1 MWDEL
6 IGQEAAIA
14 TLKNAV
20 ADEKSLAHSWLIS
33 GPPGSGRSNL
43 AYAFAWALLGGDDST
58 AALVKA
64 RTHPDLSY
72 LATEGINI
80 SIEDVRRLVQSAY
93 LSPSLA
99 QWRVIVVE
107 DADRMTERTSN
118 VLLKA
123 LEEPPARTIWILCAP
138 TDADLLPT
146 IRSRVRTLRLKTP
159 DEDDVV
165 RLLMNREGVT
175 EELARTSAREAQNH
189 VGMARRLAT
198 DDAARGRRD
207 QIIRDIL
214 NLRSPIE
221 APRIAAGW
229 LQLANEDA
237 ESLSSEQQESEREK
251 IRHSLG
257 LDDTEST
264 NRALAAQVKQYE
276 ADAKRRESRNL
287 RDALDRILVDI
298 SSLFRDMVM
307 VSSNSGAELINER
320 YRREIISHTE
330 RKDLRHWISATDS
343 ITIARKRLESNVQAL
358 LVLESLIIE
367 TAV

>member
-6 IGQEAAIA
+6 VGQEAAIT

-20 ADEKSLAHSWLIS
+20 ADQKLLAHSWLIS

-43 AYAFAWALLGGDDST
+43 AYAFAAALLGGDEATES
-58 AALVKA
+58 LVKA
-64 RTHPDLSY
+64 RTHPDLSS
-72 LATEGINI
+72 LTTEGINI
-80 SIEDVRRLVQSAY
+80 SIDDVRKLVQSAY
-93 LSPSLA
+93 LSPSLSE
-99 QWRVIVVE
+99 WRVVIVE

-123 LEEPPARTIWILCAP
+123 LEEPPARTIWVLCAP

-146 IRSRVRTLRLKTP
+146 IRSRVRTLRLKMP
-159 DEDDVV
+159 EEEDVV
-165 RLLMNREGVT
+165 KILMQREGVS
-175 EELARTSAREAQNH
+175 EELARVSAREAQNH

-198 DDAARGRRD
+198 DSASRERREK
-207 QIIRDIL
+207 IL
-214 NLRSPIE
+214 RSILDLRSPVA
-221 APRIAAGW
+221 APRIAAEW
-229 LQLANEDA
+229 LRLANEDA
-237 ESLSSEQQESEREK
+237 ESLSSEQVESEREK
-251 IRHSLG
+251 IRYSLG
-257 LDDTEST
+257 LDDTESS
-264 NRALAAQVKQYE
+264 NRSITAQVKQYE

-298 SSLFRDMVM
+298 SSLFRDLVI
-307 VSSNSGAELINER
+307 VSARADSDLINER
-320 YRREIISHTE
+320 YRPEIEALASYSN
-330 RKDLRHWISATDS
+330 LRHWLGALDS

>member
-6 IGQEAAIA
+6 IGQEEAIA

-20 ADEKSLAHSWLIS
+20 IDEKSLAHSWLIS

-43 AYAFAWALLGGDDST
+43 AYAFAWALLGADKAT
-58 AALVKA
+58 EALVKA
-64 RTHPDLSY
+64 RTHPDLSF
-72 LATEGINI
+72 LSTEGINI
-80 SIEDVRRLVQSAY
+80 SIDDVRRLVQSAY

-146 IRSRVRTLRLKTP
+146 IRSRVRTLRLRTP

-165 RLLMNREGVT
+165 RLLISREGVS
-175 EELARTSAREAQNH
+175 EDIARISAREAQNH

-198 DDAARGRRD
+198 DESARNRRK
-207 QIIRDIL
+207 QILLDIL
-214 NLRSPIE
+214 NLRSPTE

-257 LDDTEST
+257 LDDSESIS
-264 NRALAAQVKQYE
+264 RSLAAQIKQYE

-298 SSLFRDMVM
+298 SSLFRDVVM
-307 VSSNSGAELINER
+307 VRSNSGVDLINER
-320 YRREIISHTE
+320 FHQEIIRHAE
-330 RKDLRHWISATDS
+330 RADFRHWLKAMEA
-343 ITIARKRLESNVQAL
+343 ITTARKRLESNVQAL
-358 LVLESLIIE
+358 LVLEALIIE